1 MSGQDEAR
9 QLRRRA
15 CCLTGHRVLPSDP
28 DERMELTHN
37 LRKTVARL
45 AQEGIQVFY
54 TGGALG
60 FDTLAAVTVLELKAQ
75 FPQIQL
81 YLAVPY
87 PACTSRLRSMPTG
100 CISSA
105 RSMRVAV

>member
-1 MSGQDEAR
+1 MEGGDTMSGQDEAR

-45 AQEGIQVFY
+45 AQEGI
-54 TGGALG
+54 
-60 FDTLAAVTVLELKAQ
+60 
-75 FPQIQL
+75 
-81 YLAVPY
+81 
-87 PACTSRLRSMPTG
+87 ACTSRLRSTPTG